1 MRKKV
6 REDALRAVVA
16 AVSGTLVFEMLY
28 FGFFADWL
36 GQYWFFRLQLPVI
49 ISLVGFISIIGVN
62 FYEYHGFGPQDGII
76 RHGPNKPYVALT
88 FDDGPNPEFT
98 SRILDILAEKNVRA
112 TFFMVGRHVLKY
124 PLIARKVVAEGH
136 EVGNHT
142 FSHRDLMTASRK
154 TLLKEVYD
162 ADDALVST
170 LGIRTRLFRP
180 PRGMISAA
188 GRQVLAENGF
198 TIALWTVSAQDWRRD
213 VPKVMVRRIIRH
225 ARPGGIILFHDSGA
239 LLRSEGGS
247 RASTVGALPLVID
260 ELRSRGYEFVG
271 LSQLIADVEQAG
283 EESLV
288 EAPARGGAGQE
299 A

>member
-6 REDALRAVVA
+6 RDDAFRAMVA
-16 AVSGTLVFEMLY
+16 AVLGTLVFEILY
-28 FGFFADWL
+28 FGLFAEWL
-36 GQYWFFRLQLPVI
+36 GRYWIFRFHLPVI
-49 ISLVGFISIIGVN
+49 VPFFGVIAIISIN
-62 FYEYHGFGPQDGII
+62 FYEYHGFGPQEGII
-76 RHGPNKPYVALT
+76 RHGAHKPYVALT

-98 SRILDILAEKNVRA
+98 SRILDILAEKNVQA

-124 PLIARKVVAEGH
+124 PQIARRVVAEAH

-162 ADDALVST
+162 ADDAISGT

-180 PRGMISAA
+180 PRGLISSA

-198 TIALWTVSAQDWRRD
+198 KIALWTVSAQDWRRD
-213 VPKVMVRRIIRH
+213 APKVVVRRITRH
-225 ARPGGIILFHDSGA
+225 ARPGGIILFHDGGA

-247 RASTVGALPLVID
+247 RESTIEALPAVID

-271 LSQLIADVEQAG
+271 LSELIADAEYAG
-283 EESLV
+283 EQSLL
-288 EAPARGGAGQE
+288 ETPARSGAGQE

>member
-6 REDALRAVVA
+6 REDALRAVA
-16 AVSGTLVFEMLY
+16 AALLATLVFEVLY
-28 FGFFADWL
+28 LGLLNEWL
-36 GQYWFFRLQLPVI
+36 GQFWFFRFHLPVI
-49 ISLVGFISIIGVN
+49 VPLFGAISVIAVN
-62 FYEYHGFGPQDGII
+62 FYEYHGFGSQDGII
-76 RHGPNKPYVALT
+76 RHGAFKPYVALT

-98 SRILDILAEKNVRA
+98 SRILDILAQKNVRA

-124 PLIARKVVAEGH
+124 PLIARSVVAEGH
-136 EVGNHT
+136 EIGNHT

-154 TLLKEVYD
+154 TLLKEVHD
-162 ADDALVST
+162 ADDAISST

-188 GRQVLAENGF
+188 GRRVLAESGYK
-198 TIALWTVSAQDWRRD
+198 IALWTVSAQDWRRD
-213 VPKVMVRRIIRH
+213 ASKVVVRRIVRH

-247 RASTVGALPLVID
+247 RESTVEALPLVID

-271 LSQLIADVEQAG
+271 LSQLIADIEHAG
-283 EESLV
+283 EQSLL
-288 EAPARGGAGQE
+288 EAPAHSGAGQE